1 MIILMAGLPG
11 CGKTT
16 LARAL
21 AARTG
26 GIVLNKD
33 EVRAVLFPPGEI
45 EFSTAQDDFCMKVL
59 LEVAEYLAGKDPE
72 RKIFLD
78 GRPFSRRYQIEE
90 AIRVA
95 EALRQ
100 PWRILNCHCSEATA
114 KERLEQPDHL
124 AANRDF
130 QLYLKVRDTFEPI
143 DHPHISIDT
152 DRPLADSIDRALPAL
167 EEQFR

>member
-59 LEVAEYLAGKDPE
+59 LEVAEYLAGKDPK

-78 GRPFSRRYQIEE
+78 GRPFSRRYQLEE

-95 EALRQ
+95 DGLGQ
-100 PWRILNCHCSEATA
+100 PWRILNCYCSEAIA

-130 QLYLKVRDTFEPI
+130 ELYLKVRDIFEPI
-143 DHPHISIDT
+143 DHPHLSIDT
-152 DRPLADSIDRALPAL
+152 GRPLAECIDYVLPAL
-167 EEQFR
+167 QD